1 MKKFTSWCSEEEPMA
16 HRKIKSFTS
25 FIGEEFPPPMA
36 VSPSNIAGGGNIAG
50 LPPDLPPVSPRKK
63 SKILKRKLP
72 KT

>member
-1 MKKFTSWCSEEEPMA
+1 MGKRNIKKFSSFVSED
-16 HRKIKSFTS
+16 
-25 FIGEEFPPPMA
+25 FPPP
-36 VSPSNIAGGGNIAG
+36 IATPTNTAGSGNIAG

>member
-1 MKKFTSWCSEEEPMA
+1 MA
-16 HRKIKSFTS
+16 HRKIKSFST

-50 LPPDLPPVSPRKK
+50 LPPDLPPVPTAAQRKK

>member
-1 MKKFTSWCSEEEPMA
+1 MGKSKIKKFS
-16 HRKIKSFTS
+16 SFVS
-25 FIGEEFPPPMA
+25 EEFPPPIVPPNNMA
-36 VSPSNIAGGGNIAG
+36 SGANVAG